1 MMNNVLKKI
10 QTRNQKINKKKSSN
24 TGICS
29 SKKRNNFNKIYVEH
43 KNFHID
49 LNTNKK
55 QDLMEI
61 VEEIIDLDSKMRFV
75 AIIDLRGNIVEAIMK
90 TGKTSLKTQK
100 EEEHFCKQVA
110 LRRKMRYEFNRHLGK
125 VRYVHVE
132 REKVTQL
139 VIYSKRKTIYFTVEP
154 ELSINK
160 KLQLIMKVKKISSY
174 L

>member
-1 MMNNVLKKI
+1 MTKKI
-10 QTRNQKINKKKSSN
+10 
-24 TGICS
+24 
-29 SKKRNNFNKIYVEH
+29 
-43 KNFHID
+43 D
-49 LNTNKK
+49 LLK
-55 QDLMEI
+55 I
-61 VEEIIDLDSKMRFV
+61 VEEIIGLDSKMRFV
-75 AIIDLRGNIVEAIMK
+75 AIIDLKGNIIEAIMK

-100 EEEHFCKQVA
+100 EEEHFCKQVSQ
-110 LRRKMRYEFNRHLGK
+110 RRKMRYEFNKNLGK

-160 KLQLIMKVKKISSY
+160 KLRLVMRIKKITSH